1 MQCIKKEKKYTKGL
15 KTCLRLEPFLSLGA
29 TSMRPAF
36 TLVRG
41 HTRTPLN
48 EAGEVY
54 AWMVQGSR
62 QMKSNNWL
70 GLNFN
75 SQSTRSHDESDDFG
89 L

>member
-1 MQCIKKEKKYTKGL
+1 MQCIKKEKKHTKGL
-15 KTCLRLEPFLSLGA
+15 KTFLHLKPFLSLGA

-36 TLVRG
+36 TLVRW

-62 QMKSNNWL
+62 QRKSNNWL

-75 SQSTRSHDESDDFG
+75 PQSTRSHDESDDFG